1 LSFHVAS
8 EKEIV
13 EGKTT
18 DIYFERTVEVL
29 KKYGL
34 DKVHVVVEVT
44 AYGLPENW
52 QWAVFVGLEEL
63 IHLMKGKRI
72 NMYAMPEGTIFKPM
86 EPVVKI
92 EGPYGEFA
100 VFETAILGVLCQA
113 SGIATRAARL
123 RKLSKDKILLSF
135 GVRRMHPSIAPMIDR
150 AAVIGGFDGY
160 SGIAA
165 EKFIGFPP
173 AGTMPHALILV
184 FGDQREAWKAFDEAL
199 PKEVPRIAL
208 VDTLWDEKF
217 ESLAAAELLKDR
229 LYGVRLDTPGSRR
242 GNFKKIIEEVRW
254 ELDIRGY
261 KHVKIFVSGGLNEK
275 TLRELS
281 DAPVD
286 GYGIGTF
293 VANAPTV
300 DFALDIVE
308 KEGKP
313 LAKRGK
319 LSGSKQVWRCNT
331 CGYREITLFNVTTK
345 TCPKC
350 GSVMEALLKPVIKDG
365 KVVVK
370 LPKVKEIREYVK
382 KQLESVEI

>member
-1 LSFHVAS
+1 
-8 EKEIV
+8 
-13 EGKTT
+13 
-18 DIYFERTVEVL
+18 
-29 KKYGL
+29 
-34 DKVHVVVEVT
+34 
-44 AYGLPENW
+44 
-52 QWAVFVGLEEL
+52 
-63 IHLMKGKRI
+63 
-72 NMYAMPEGTIFKPM
+72 
-86 EPVVKI
+86 
-92 EGPYGEFA
+92 
-100 VFETAILGVLCQA
+100 
-113 SGIATRAARL
+113 
-123 RKLSKDKILLSF
+123 
-135 GVRRMHPSIAPMIDR
+135 
-150 AAVIGGFDGY
+150 
-160 SGIAA
+160 
-165 EKFIGFPP
+165 
-173 AGTMPHALILV
+173 
-184 FGDQREAWKAFDEAL
+184 
-199 PKEVPRIAL
+199 
-208 VDTLWDEKF
+208 
-217 ESLAAAELLKDR
+217 
-229 LYGVRLDTPGSRR
+229 
-242 GNFKKIIEEVRW
+242 
-254 ELDIRGY
+254 
-261 KHVKIFVSGGLNEK
+261 EK

-350 GSVMEALLKPVIKDG
+350 GSAMEALLKPVIKDG

>member
-1 LSFHVAS
+1 MSFHVAS

-165 EKFIGFPP
+165 EKFIGFHP

-184 FGDQREAWKAFDEAL
+184 FGDQREAWKAFDEVL